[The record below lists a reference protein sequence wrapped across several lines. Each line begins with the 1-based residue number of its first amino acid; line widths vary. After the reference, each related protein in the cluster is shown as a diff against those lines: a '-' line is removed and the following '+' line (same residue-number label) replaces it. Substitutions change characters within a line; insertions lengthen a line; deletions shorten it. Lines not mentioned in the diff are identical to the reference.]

1 MNQTL
6 LSDFGTPV
14 ERVERAIDAL
24 RNGRGVMV
32 LDDESRENE
41 GDMVFCCRSNDA
53 RANGSDHP
61 PR

>member
-41 GDMVFCCRSNDA
+41 GDMVLL
-53 RANGSDHP
+53 P
-61 PR
+61 KQ